1 MPKLI
6 LDGNSLTI
14 DTVERFLA
22 TPSTTLAIADTAM
35 EKINES
41 YNYLKD
47 LISND
52 RVIYGVNTG
61 FGRLIDVPIN
71 LEEMSRL
78 QRNLLRSHA
87 CGVGDPLDPDEVR
100 ATMLILANTLVR
112 GCAGVSPKVIKTIL
126 KMLEK
131 NVIPVVPQQGSVG
144 ASGDLAPLAH
154 IALVLIGEGEVLQ
167 NKHRIP
173 GGEAM
178 DKAGIKPIRLTYK
191 DGLGLINGTHV
202 MTAIGVINCI
212 HARNILKHADL
223 AAAMTLDGLRG
234 TSTAYRDIIHRQ
246 RPHAGQRATAGN
258 MRKLTVKSQIAASH
272 RGCKKVQDAYSMRCV
287 PQVHGAVKDAY
298 HYAARAIT
306 TEMNSSTDNPLVFPK
321 EKLVISGG
329 NFHGQPI
336 SFAMDFLGISA
347 ATLGSISERRTE
359 HMVNP
364 DISGLPAFLV
374 EQGGLN
380 SGLMMAHVT
389 AASLVSEN
397 KILAHPASVDSIPTS
412 ANREDHVS
420 MGTTASRKC
429 RAILHNVESI
439 LAIELIAAAQ
449 ALEFLRP
456 LTSSRGVE
464 AAHAMIRAHVEKIT
478 SDRVFGKDI
487 ELLARVIHTGAI
499 LNAVE
504 SIVGELSI

>member
-14 DTVERFLA
+14 DVVEQFLA
-22 TPSTTLAIADTAM
+22 TPSTKLTIASTAM
-35 EKINES
+35 EKINAS
-41 YNYLKD
+41 HNYLKD
-47 LISND
+47 LVSND

-61 FGRLIDVPIN
+61 FGRLSDVPIN
-71 LEEMSRL
+71 PEEMSRL
-78 QRNLLRSHA
+78 QRNLVRSHA

-100 ATMLILANTLVR
+100 ATMLILANTLIR
-112 GCAGVSPKVIKTIL
+112 GCAGVSPNVIKTIL
-126 KMLEK
+126 KFIEK

-154 IALVLIGEGEVLQ
+154 IALVLLGEGEVLQ
-167 NKHRIP
+167 GKDRIP
-173 GGEAM
+173 GAEALK
-178 DKAGIKPIRLTYK
+178 KAGIKPIRLTYK

-234 TSTAYRDIIHRQ
+234 TPSAYREIIHRQ
-246 RPHAGQRATAGN
+246 RPHTGQRTTARN
-258 MRKLTVKSQIAASH
+258 MRKLIEKSQIVASH

-287 PQVHGAVKDAY
+287 PQVHGAAKDAY

-306 TEMNSSTDNPLVFPK
+306 VEMNSSTDNPFVFPK

-336 SFAMDFLGISA
+336 SFAMDFLGISS
-347 ATLGSISERRTE
+347 ATLGTISERRIE

-364 DISGLPAFLV
+364 DLSGLPAFLV

-389 AASLVSEN
+389 AASLASEN
-397 KILAHPASVDSIPTS
+397 KILAHPASVDTIPTS

-420 MGTTASRKC
+420 MGTTAARKC

-439 LAIELIAAAQ
+439 LSIELIAAAQ
-449 ALEFLRP
+449 AIEFARP
-456 LTSSRGVE
+456 LTSSRSVE

-487 ELLARVIHTGAI
+487 ELLARIIHTGAI
-499 LNAVE
+499 LGAVE
-504 SIVGELSI
+504 AIAGELSV